1 MLTRERDVGPNTK
14 INKDLAELMEC
25 SNMFFETLEH
35 RGSDDISA
43 YYVTRIEKSCNA
55 SNSTPWQV
63 PSNSGEI
70 DLDHESALENN

>member
-14 INKDLAELMEC
+14 INKDLVELMEC

-35 RGSDDISA
+35 RGSDDVSV

-63 PSNSGEI
+63 PGNSRKI
-70 DLDHESALENN
+70 DLDHKSALGKN